1 MTMQEKI
8 LWAHLN
14 NNALGV
20 RFRRQVPFGPFIL
33 DFMCVTKRLAIELD
47 GNQHFEPMAV
57 EYDKARD
64 EYLQS
69 NSIKVIRFRNTEIH
83 KNLEGVLSII
93 WKEIKKG

>member
-1 MTMQEKI
+1 MQEKI